1 MPWKILADAVM
12 VLHLLLMAFFAVSAL
27 LLALGVFKK
36 RRNWQFFYCGVVVLA
51 MGLSAV
57 SWAGVQVL
65 LLDRPGIYAE
75 EALRPQ
81 RKLDENKVATRDHNI

>member
-51 MGLSAV
+51 MGLSAA
-57 SWAGVQVL
+57 S
-65 LLDRPGIYAE
+65 
-75 EALRPQ
+75 
-81 RKLDENKVATRDHNI
+81 